1 MDKILEMKQKRADII
16 KQARAL
22 LDKAE
27 GEKRSLSED
36 EEKQYNDLI
45 AQAERMQKDIEREER
60 LLEMERQLGEV
71 GNPAHKPGPDDGQ
84 RNAPNVIK
92 GGIKDDLEPGIRM
105 ARYTKVTL
113 VSQKEGRSFEDVAK
127 RMYPKDITLQ
137 EARAAMST
145 GTPSD
150 GGVLVPDDF
159 SSEIIPLLRE
169 RSSIRS
175 LGARTVPM
183 PRGNLKMA
191 KQTGAANFIWV
202 GENKPI
208 NASKVALGMMSLFA
222 KKLAGLIPLSNELIA
237 DSAISADQFV
247 RDELVNGVAE
257 SEDITGIYGKGTEN
271 EPLGIGKI
279 STDQTDL
286 VALPTSDTL
295 GIIVG
300 KVMAKKFPNKF
311 AFGWVFNG
319 ALWSVFYNLKDG
331 TGNYIHRDEMNQ
343 GKLLGFKF
351 AINNNI
357 VVGTDLHGLT
367 EIYFG
372 DWSQFIVGETLG
384 LQIAVSQEASYY
396 DGGTLVSAFG
406 NDQTVMRA
414 LLREDFGARY
424 ADAFVVYNKVWTK

>member
-1 MDKILEMKQKRADII
+1 MDKILEMKQKRADLI

-27 GEKRSLSED
+27 NEKRSLTED

-60 LLEMERQLGEV
+60 QLTLEREV
-71 GNPAHKPGPDDGQ
+71 GEIQQRQVPPAQPQ
-84 RNAPNVIK
+84 APNIIR
-92 GGIKDDLEPGIRM
+92 GGIKEDLEPGIRM
-105 ARYTKVTL
+105 ARYVKTIL
-113 VSQKEGRSFEDVAK
+113 ISQKEGRAFEDVAK
-127 RMYPKDITLQ
+127 RMYPKDVMLH
-137 EARAAMST
+137 ESRSAMSV

-150 GGVLVPDDF
+150 GGVLVPDDYTN
-159 SSEIIPLLRE
+159 EIIPLLRE
-169 RSSIRS
+169 KSSIRS

-183 PRGNLKMA
+183 PKGNIKMSR
-191 KQTGAANFIWV
+191 QTGAANFQWV

-208 NASKVALGMMSLFA
+208 NASKVALGMMSLSA
-222 KKLAGLIPLSNELIA
+222 KKLAGLIPISNELIA

-247 RDELVNGVAE
+247 RDELVNGIAE
-257 SEDITGIYGKGTEN
+257 SEDITAIYGKGTEN
-271 EPLGIGKI
+271 EPMGIGKI
-279 STDQTDL
+279 AKDQLDL
-286 VALPTSDTL
+286 DALPTSDTL
-295 GIIVG
+295 GAIVG
-300 KVMAKKFPNKF
+300 KVMAKKIPNKT

-319 ALWSVFYNLKDG
+319 VLWAIFYNLKDAA
-331 TGNYIHRDEMNQ
+331 GNYIHRDEMNQ
-343 GKLLGFKF
+343 SKLLGFKY

-357 VVGTDLHGLT
+357 KVGTDTHALT

-396 DGGTLVSAFG
+396 DGGVLVSAFG

-424 ADAFVVYNKVWTK
+424 DEAFVIYNKVWTK